1 MTVKEAANRLEV
13 SPSLVYLLISEG
25 KLRCV
30 RHGIGR
36 GVIRIT
42 EEHLAQYIRRAEGD
56 AGAARKPFKW
66 MR

>member
-1 MTVKEAANRLEV
+1 VTVKEAAKRLEI

-42 EEHLAQYIRRAEGD
+42 EEQLEQYIRQAEGGS
-56 AGAARKPFKW
+56 AAARQPLKW
-66 MR
+66 IR